1 MAERHTIGQVTVFD
15 SGPHLSLHDIR
26 QIVPAMPQPVFSVEQ
41 RDDLCLKIILFFGE
55 SEYAARSAVYWR
67 DILVGTQD
75 SAVHN
80 SPYDALAEIATDQ
93 LQRSLKIATI
103 RQIGV

>member
-15 SGPHLSLHDIR
+15 SGPYLSLHDIR

-41 RDDLCLKIILFFGE
+41 SDDLRLKIILFLGDG
-55 SEYAARSAVYWR
+55 EYAARAAVYWR

-80 SPYDALAEIATDQ
+80 TPQDALAEIATDQ
-93 LQRSLKIATI
+93 WQMALKIAAI
-103 RQIGV
+103 KQIGV